1 MVNLVFESDKSE
13 FISAG
18 IAQMIGY
25 GDDWVSIIFRSR
37 IPCSQS
43 VSTDAL
49 FLAASL
55 FFHQVPIIQLSFEMR
70 CLNDDIVAENGK
82 ICVKE
87 VIKTL
92 SIIKYVTLQVDYFFD
107 MINILCSQ

>member
-55 FFHQVPIIQLSFEMR
+55 FFHQVPIIPLSFEML
-70 CLNDDIVAENGK
+70 CLTITMILLLIMGK
-82 ICVKE
+82 FVLKKN
-87 VIKTL
+87 IKTL
-92 SIIKYVTLQVDYFFD
+92 SFVKEVTLQVNHFL
-107 MINILCSQ
+107 I